1 MARYSVL
8 GDNLLLNELTWPEI
22 EAIYSVQSE
31 PVPRRN
37 IGQHGFVDVP
47 NMDEWTFKRSFR
59 FEKMDLED
67 LVAALTIPAE
77 VKSAQRVRVPGY
89 EALCMT
95 LRRLAYPNRLC
106 DLERTFGRHSSVI
119 SSVVSTVMAHI
130 EYQFGHLL
138 SDLTNHKWLDV
149 PCLKKLSEAVH
160 ARGAPLKNCWGFIDG
175 TARHI
180 CRPSVGQQE
189 HFSGHKRHHVQKYQ
203 ALMSAN
209 GIICQLDGPFN
220 GRRHDAGIL
229 KDTALYDNLQAIN
242 HGERYVIYGDPAY
255 PLRPLL
261 LKPFGGSRLLPHEA
275 LFNKRMSTVRQAVE
289 WGFGKVAADF
299 AFVDFHKNQKMSRQR
314 LGRMYKV
321 ATLLSNCHT
330 CLYGSQVSNFFEV
343 EAPALDDYLVP
354 LSPDS

>member
-1 MARYSVL
+1 MFR
-8 GDNLLLNELTWPEI
+8 TWT
-22 EAIYSVQSE
+22 S
-31 PVPRRN
+31 
-37 IGQHGFVDVP
+37 G
-47 NMDEWTFKRSFR
+47 RSKGALDLK
-59 FEKMDLED
+59 KMDLED
-67 LVAALTIPAE
+67 LVAALKIPAE

-209 GIICQLDGPFN
+209 GIICQLVGPFN

-261 LKPFGGSRLLPHEA
+261 LKPFGGSRRLPHEA

-354 LSPDS
+354 LSLDS

>member
-67 LVAALTIPAE
+67 LVAALKIPAE

-130 EYQFGHLL
+130 EYQSGHLL

-149 PCLKKLSEAVH
+149 PCLKKLSEVRIRRPFAGVCAVH
-160 ARGAPLKNCWGFIDG
+160 LSTLISGRCFAGGACERCAVKELLGLHR
-175 TARHI
+175 RH
-180 CRPSVGQQE
+180 CPTYLPAVGGATGAFLRTQAAPRAEISSTDVCQ
-189 HFSGHKRHHVQKYQ
+189 RHH
-203 ALMSAN
+203 LP
-209 GIICQLDGPFN
+209 IRWPF
-220 GRRHDAGIL
+220 
-229 KDTALYDNLQAIN
+229 
-242 HGERYVIYGDPAY
+242 
-255 PLRPLL
+255 
-261 LKPFGGSRLLPHEA
+261 
-275 LFNKRMSTVRQAVE
+275 
-289 WGFGKVAADF
+289 
-299 AFVDFHKNQKMSRQR
+299 
-314 LGRMYKV
+314 
-321 ATLLSNCHT
+321 
-330 CLYGSQVSNFFEV
+330 
-343 EAPALDDYLVP
+343 
-354 LSPDS
+354 